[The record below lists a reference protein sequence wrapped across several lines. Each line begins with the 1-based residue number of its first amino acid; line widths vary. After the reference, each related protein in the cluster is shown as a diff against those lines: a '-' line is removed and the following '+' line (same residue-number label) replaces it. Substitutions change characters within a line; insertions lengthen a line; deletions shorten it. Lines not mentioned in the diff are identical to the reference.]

1 MTAGI
6 MSTDKSE
13 TINVSSE
20 ATMSEELRI
29 KKIKSALGLSKKAG
43 ALTAG
48 VPMVLE
54 SLRKHKAVA
63 VICAADVSEKT
74 LKKLHT
80 SCEFYKTPLK
90 KSPLTMDEISGAVG
104 LLRLCGA
111 VAITDAGLYK
121 LFEKLI

>member
-1 MTAGI
+1 MQ
-6 MSTDKSE
+6 TDKIETVNISSE
-13 TINVSSE
+13 TK
-20 ATMSEELRI
+20 MPEELRI

-48 VPMVLE
+48 VPMVLD

-63 VICAADVSEKT
+63 VMHASDVSENT

-80 SCEFYKTPLK
+80 SCEYYKTSLI
-90 KSPLTMDEISGAVG
+90 SVPLTMSEISGAVG
-104 LLRLCGA
+104 LMRLCGA

-121 LFEKLI
+121 LFEKLV